1 MKTSNIINIV
11 LVMVVVYLLAKPKPV
26 SNPYYIREMKA
37 SIERQDSLVHLV
49 NNLQTKKYELK
60 DSMLT
65 IDSVYVDISKD
76 SLRARIRYNMSTRF
90 RR

>member
-11 LVMVVVYLLAKPKPV
+11 LVCAVVYLLIKPKTV
-26 SNPYYIREMKA
+26 ENPYYIREMKK
-37 SIERQDSLVHLV
+37 SIERQDSLVKLI
-49 NNLQTKKYELK
+49 NELQTPKNELK
-60 DSMLT
+60 DTIKS

-76 SLRARIRYNMSTRF
+76 SLRARIRHNMSLNF